1 MPYVIRQIHPP
12 GKSALAHEATA
23 VALLKTL
30 TRENLF
36 RGPEYGDYLEWFDV
50 NAKKGLGDDRWT
62 DDVSKALTFETFTD
76 AATAWKTQSKKRPF
90 RDDGEPNRPLTA
102 YSVTIERLP

>member
-1 MPYVIRQIHPP
+1 MMPYVIRQIHPP

-23 VALLKTL
+23 VALIKTL
-30 TRENLF
+30 IDDG
-36 RGPEYGDYLEWFDV
+36 GPLLGEYLEWFDV
-50 NAKKGLGDDRWT
+50 DAKKGFGDDRWT
-62 DDVSKALTFETFTD
+62 DDSAKALRFDTFTD
-76 AATAWKTQSKKRPF
+76 AATAWKTQSRKRPF